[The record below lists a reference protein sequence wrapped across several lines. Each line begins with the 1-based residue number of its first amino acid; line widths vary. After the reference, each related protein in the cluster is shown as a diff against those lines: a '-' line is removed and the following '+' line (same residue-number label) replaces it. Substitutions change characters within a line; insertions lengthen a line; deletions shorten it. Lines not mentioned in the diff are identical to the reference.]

1 MTMPAG
7 LLGDN
12 GLPGSP
18 SAIATLLQ
26 TLTQPKGMPGP
37 QQTPSAGPSTG
48 PITAPPSAPV
58 PTQTAPSAPAG
69 GGMMDRIH
77 DWLTDHLPGMTP
89 PAGYEGLLSSDEIKS
104 ARPSLLS
111 SIIGG
116 PNAESPAAKYRENLN
131 NIVGMKQLAA
141 TMAENRRI
149 IENRRSIESKYP
161 LPPNPTM
168 DDLRNNLAQRYDAY
182 IGAGDADMAKE
193 IGASLRGIMTA
204 PKPDV
209 NKVLGPGSAL
219 VDPKGNVL
227 AKTDAVEKNPIVG
240 SPEWKAAEDFKAQLA
255 AKYKVEPT
263 QILQGV
269 DENGDPAFFRVP
281 KSGGDPVKIGGMAP
295 RVTVKTENA
304 QQELTRAR
312 AEAAV
317 SEMNSGVKVMQDF
330 ENKLKSGQAKIGNVG
345 QIVGSIA
352 NTFTHDD
359 PASKAI
365 QNTALTLLNK
375 SNPEFAR
382 YIRRALSFAEA
393 ESMISSRP
401 SDFRTRMSAFLS
413 SVANGADPS
422 MIDDISAR
430 RDAIL
435 NPLNRI
441 YSAKAS
447 APAPRASAPP
457 VSAPKS
463 GVLSYE
469 EWKAKRGKP

>member
-1 MTMPAG
+1 MTMPGG
-7 LLGDN
+7 LLSGAN
-12 GLPGSP
+12 GNASESP
-18 SAIATLLQ
+18 SAISNLLAM
-26 TLTQPKGMPGP
+26 LTSGNAMPGP
-37 QQTPSAGPSTG
+37 QQTGQTVQAMAGPQA
-48 PITAPPSAPV
+48 APMPAQQQPSVPV
-58 PTQTAPSAPAG
+58 SL
-69 GGMMDRIH
+69 MDRVKQNLGGLLH
-77 DWLTDHLPGMTP
+77 TDA
-89 PAGYEGLLSSDEIKS
+89 PAGYEGLLSPQEIQS
-104 ARPSLLS
+104 ADPGKLVALFGSR
-111 SIIGG
+111 GG
-116 PNAESPAAKYRENLN
+116 QSPTDRYRANLD
-131 NIVGMKQLAA
+131 NIVKMKQLAA
-141 TMAENRRI
+141 SAVEQRRLIDNRRA
-149 IENRRSIESKYP
+149 IEAKYP
-161 LPPNPTM
+161 LPQNPTL
-168 DDLRNNLAQRYDAY
+168 DDIRNNLALRYNAY
-182 IGAGDADMAKE
+182 IGAGDAEMAKD
-193 IGASLRGIMTA
+193 IGSRLTSVFAA

-209 NKVLGPGSAL
+209 NKVLAPGSAL
-219 VDPKGNVL
+219 VGPHGEVL
-227 AKTDAVEKNPIVG
+227 ATTPGAPKAPLPG
-240 SPEWKAAEDFKAQLA
+240 SPEWKAAEEFKAQLA
-255 AKYKVEPT
+255 AKYRVDPQ

-281 KSGGDPVKIGGMAP
+281 KNGGPPEKIGGMAP

-365 QNTALTLLNK
+365 QNTALTVLNK

-422 MIDDISAR
+422 MIDDIASR

-441 YSAKAS
+441 YSQKGAS
-447 APAPRASAPP
+447 PAPRTVAPP
-457 VSAPKS
+457 AAKPKA

-469 EWKAKRGKP
+469 EWKAKRGTP